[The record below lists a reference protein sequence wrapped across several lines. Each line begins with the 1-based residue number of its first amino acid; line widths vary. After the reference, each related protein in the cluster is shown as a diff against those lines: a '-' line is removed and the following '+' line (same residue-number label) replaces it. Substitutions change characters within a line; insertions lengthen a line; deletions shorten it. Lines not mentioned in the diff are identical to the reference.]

1 MRMLVKQI
9 GRLFALSWA
18 YALQY
23 RGDIAIWALTSAT
36 TPLVSLAIWYS
47 VSKSGYLPAS
57 TRDVIT
63 YYILIFLVAYFTRSW
78 RGIFIIEMILNGG
91 IIKYLLRP
99 PVFLLEFI
107 SGNLVTKALQL
118 AIPLPIFLIAIA
130 VNPLWFSPELYN
142 WGNLALFAVSLTMA
156 YILAFAVDLSIGLLA
171 FWIEDA
177 MELQSYRFL
186 LQEVASGVLI
196 PFAFMPSAIRTAFSF
211 LPFRYTISAPVEI
224 LLGQVQGRETL
235 YLLVIQAAW
244 TISMVVVM
252 RILWVYGLRRYAI
265 PGQ

>member
-1 MRMLVKQI
+1 MRMFLKQI

-23 RGDIAIWALTSAT
+23 RGDIVIWALTSAT

-47 VSKSGYLPAS
+47 VAKSGDLPTS

-99 PVFLLEFI
+99 PVFLFEFI
-107 SGNLVTKALQL
+107 SGNLVTKSLQL
-118 AIPLPIFLIAIA
+118 AVPLPIFLIAIF
-130 VNPLWFSPELYN
+130 VHPSWFSPGLFDWAN
-142 WGNLALFAVSLTMA
+142 VALFAVSLTMA
-156 YILAFAVDLSIGLLA
+156 YILAFAVDLSVGLLA

-196 PFAFMPSAIRTAFSF
+196 PFSVMPPVARTVLSV

-235 YLLVIQAAW
+235 YLLAAQAAW
-244 TISMVVVM
+244 MISMVVVM